1 MQAHRQIDK
10 QRSLICTILL
20 SLCSLI
26 LIQAPGSY
34 GHELNRETAVV
45 KAVRQVSPAVVNI
58 SSAYEVR
65 KRTSPFSGFG
75 LNPFFDEFFR
85 DFFDPRFERRQQNT
99 SLGSGVIIDGEKGLI
114 LTNAHVIQK
123 AGTIKVV
130 LQDEREFEARI
141 VGADPDS
148 DLAVLK
154 IDSKDRLPAIK
165 MGNSEDLMIGE
176 TVIAIGNPFGF
187 SHTVTTGV
195 ISAVNRSI
203 RAQDRVYHDF
213 IQIDASINPGNSG
226 GPLLNINGDL
236 IGINTA
242 IYAKAQGIGFA
253 IPIDKARKI
262 ISDLIQYGEVI
273 QAWIG
278 ITVQNMDESLARYL
292 EVPGNKGI
300 VIKTVEPKSPAKEA
314 GMQESDIILSIDD
327 KKITSIDD
335 YKSVTKSIAAGD
347 TLQAMLWRNGK
358 KQTVVINTKVYP
370 LELADDLAFRLL
382 GIEVEDLTNKKRK
395 AYRINAR
402 EGVVISKIKKN
413 SYLDH
418 IGAQPGDVIR
428 QIDDYTIQTSEDFKK
443 AVIKSRRKNTIVLL
457 LQRGEQ
463 GYYITVTL

>member
-1 MQAHRQIDK
+1 MQAHRQFN
-10 QRSLICTILL
+10 QRFIVSTFLL
-20 SLCSLI
+20 SLSTLI
-26 LIQAPGSY
+26 LTYATVCQ

-45 KAVRQVSPAVVNI
+45 KAVREVSPAVVNI

-75 LNPFFDEFFR
+75 LNPFFDEFFK
-85 DFFDPRFERRQQNT
+85 DFFDPRFERRQQST
-99 SLGSGVIIDGEKGLI
+99 SLGSGVIIDGKKGLI
-114 LTNAHVIQK
+114 LTNSHVIQK
-123 AGTIKVV
+123 TGTIKIV
-130 LQDEREFEARI
+130 LQDEREFEAKI

-154 IDSKDRLPAIK
+154 IDSKDRLPAIN
-165 MGNSEDLMIGE
+165 MGSSDDLMIGE

-253 IPIDKARKI
+253 IPIGKARKI

-278 ITVQNMDESLARYL
+278 ITVQNMDESLAKYL
-292 EVPGNKGI
+292 KVPANKGI
-300 VIKTVEPKSPAKEA
+300 VVKTVETKSPAFKA
-314 GMQESDIILSIDD
+314 GMQESDIVLLIDN
-327 KKITSIDD
+327 KKINSVDD

-347 TLQAMLWRNGK
+347 TMHAMLWRNGK
-358 KQTVVINTKVYP
+358 KQTAVIKTTVYP
-370 LELADDLAFRLL
+370 LEMAEDLAFRLL
-382 GIEVEDLTNKKRK
+382 GIKVEDLTKKKRK
-395 AYRINAR
+395 AYRIYAR
-402 EGVVISKIKKN
+402 EGVMISKIKKN
-413 SYLDH
+413 SYLDQ
-418 IGAQPGDVIR
+418 IGAEPGDVIR
-428 QIDDYTIQTSEDFKK
+428 QVDDFTIQSSKDFKK

>member
-1 MQAHRQIDK
+1 MQAHRQSTNNDP
-10 QRSLICTILL
+10 SFGTILL

-34 GHELNRETAVV
+34 AHELNRETAVV
-45 KAVRQVSPAVVNI
+45 KAVRDVSPAVVNI

-99 SLGSGVIIDGEKGLI
+99 SLGSGVIIDGKKGLI

-123 AGTIKVV
+123 TGTIKVV

-165 MGNSEDLMIGE
+165 MGSSEDLMIGE

-253 IPIDKARKI
+253 IPIGKARKI

-292 EVPGNKGI
+292 EVPGNKGV
-300 VIKTVEPKSPAKEA
+300 VIKTVEPKSPAKKA
-314 GMQESDIILSIDD
+314 GMQESDIILFLDN
-327 KKITSIDD
+327 KKINSIDD
-335 YKSVTKSIAAGD
+335 YKSVTKSISRRGYAACE
-347 TLQAMLWRNGK
+347 A
-358 KQTVVINTKVYP
+358 
-370 LELADDLAFRLL
+370 LAQR
-382 GIEVEDLTNKKRK
+382 
-395 AYRINAR
+395 
-402 EGVVISKIKKN
+402 
-413 SYLDH
+413 
-418 IGAQPGDVIR
+418 
-428 QIDDYTIQTSEDFKK
+428 KK
-443 AVIKSRRKNTIVLL
+443 AKRGDKYKSISP
-457 LQRGEQ
+457 
-463 GYYITVTL
+463 